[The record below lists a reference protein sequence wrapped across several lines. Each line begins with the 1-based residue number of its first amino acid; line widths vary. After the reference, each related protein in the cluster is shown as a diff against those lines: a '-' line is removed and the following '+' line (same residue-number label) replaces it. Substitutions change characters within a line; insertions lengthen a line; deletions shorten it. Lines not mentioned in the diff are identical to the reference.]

1 MANNFP
7 GNVGL
12 FVPTTNIWDVDE
24 LRNID
29 VTKPEFKELIV
40 RLYQNINN
48 ITLALNLKDSAY
60 YFQQEFVTGQAFF
73 LNPNVITNQN
83 SLYRQSFRMVIDC
96 GALANAGT
104 ISIPHNI
111 DPLQSYSFTRI
122 YGATSDQ
129 TAQSYLPLPYSSA
142 TSIADN
148 IELSVDSTYIY
159 ITTGSDRTSYV
170 TTYVVV
176 EYLKE

>member
-1 MANNFP
+1 MANNFQN
-7 GNVGL
+7 NVGL

-24 LRNID
+24 LRNLD

-60 YFQQEFVTGQAFF
+60 YFQQEFLNGQAFF
-73 LNPNVITNQN
+73 LNPNVIN
-83 SLYRQSFRMVIDC
+83 SNNALYRQAFRMVVDC
-96 GALANAGT
+96 GALADTGT

-111 DPLQSYSFTRI
+111 NPLQSYSFTRI

-129 TAQSYLPLPYSSA
+129 TSQSYLPLPYSSA

-148 IELSVDSTYIY
+148 IELSVDSTYVN
-159 ITTGSDRTSYV
+159 ITTGSDRSSYV
-170 TTYVVV
+170 TTYVIV

>member
-1 MANNFP
+1 MSNNLK
-7 GNVGL
+7 NNSGL
-12 FVPTTNIWDVDE
+12 FVPTTNIWDVGSLKEMDI
-24 LRNID
+24 N
-29 VTKPEFKELIV
+29 KPEFKELLI

-48 ITLALNLKDSAY
+48 VCLALNLKESAL
-60 YFQQEFVTGQAFF
+60 YFPQEFVTGQTFF
-73 LNPNVITNQN
+73 LNPNVIKSGNVKN
-83 SLYRQSFRMVIDC
+83 RQSYRMVINC
-96 GALANAGT
+96 GSLADTAT

-111 DPLQSYSFTRI
+111 NTTPSFTFTRI
-122 YGATSDQ
+122 YGASSD
-129 TAQSYLPLPYSSA
+129 TTNLSYLPLPYSSA